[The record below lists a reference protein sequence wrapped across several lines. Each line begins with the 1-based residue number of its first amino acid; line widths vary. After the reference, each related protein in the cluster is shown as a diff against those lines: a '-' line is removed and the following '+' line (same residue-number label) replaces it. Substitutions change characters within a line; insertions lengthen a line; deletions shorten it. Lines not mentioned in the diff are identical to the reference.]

1 MPLAHR
7 FPHVTSL
14 CHLYFT
20 LTTPFIIHYSTPIAS
35 LCQPLVPPP
44 HLGTGGCTP
53 ARGHRHPR
61 RIAEVYP
68 LWGCWRSTWHLGCKD
83 SRQTA
88 PGKKCIIVQLECGIS
103 NCPPAKKC
111 IEIKPVE
118 AFKLLNSKYLQSHSV
133 ATSSKSVHLF
143 ISWMVYYLNN
153 DLLLDA
159 VSTVD
164 PLNDMVRATVL
175 DDSISYFD
183 FPFKHADHK
192 LSIKQELS
200 TAIWYGWRETE
211 NNTSHTVLDPT
222 ETEWVVFR
230 VKSNYRPL
238 IGT

>member
-1 MPLAHR
+1 MSPLCAISTLLSPHHLSFTTLLPLPHSANPLCLPLTLAQAAALLPGAIGIPEELLR
-7 FPHVTSL
+7 FILYGDVEGVPDIWVVKIPDRQ
-14 CHLYFT
+14 HL
-20 LTTPFIIHYSTPIAS
+20 
-35 LCQPLVPPP
+35 
-44 HLGTGGCTP
+44 
-53 ARGHRHPR
+53 
-61 RIAEVYP
+61 
-68 LWGCWRSTWHLGCKD
+68 
-83 SRQTA
+83 
-88 PGKKCIIVQLECGIS
+88 GKKCIIVQLECGIS